1 MPKCLS
7 MSMFGQSK
15 DYVGQSKDY
24 EGASA
29 LRRAGLSML
38 RRAGLGAVLIVAA
51 SLTLSDGQAGGGL
64 QAAEAAEPMAGKVV
78 VLPLI
83 DPARGRR
90 LFIAKG
96 CIICHSVAGV
106 GGKAAPAMDADP
118 EARSVDVLD
127 FAARMWRG
135 APAMLDLQA
144 VELGYQIELSAEE
157 IAHLSGF
164 AADAEA
170 QAGFSRE
177 EIPEPMRDWMLDRP
191 YWEEEGWPDEL
202 PDDFPDLQEWGDQ

>member
-1 MPKCLS
+1 MPRCFS
-7 MSMFGQSK
+7 MSFFGPSEEIG
-15 DYVGQSKDY
+15 D
-24 EGASA
+24 ASA
-29 LRRAGLSML
+29 SRRAGWSMP
-38 RRAGLGAVLIVAA
+38 RRVGLVAA
-51 SLTLSDGQAGGGL
+51 LTVVASLMLSAGHAGE
-64 QAAEAAEPMAGKVV
+64 AVRSAEAAEPMAEKVV

-96 CIICHSVAGV
+96 CVICHSVAGV
-106 GGKAAPAMDADP
+106 GGQAAPAMDADP
-118 EARSVDVLD
+118 DARSVNVLD

-157 IAHLSGF
+157 IAHLAGF
-164 AADAEA
+164 AADAKA
-170 QAGFSRE
+170 QDGFSRE

>member
-1 MPKCLS
+1 
-7 MSMFGQSK
+7 MSFFGPSEECG
-15 DYVGQSKDY
+15 Y
-24 EGASA
+24 ASA
-29 LRRAGLSML
+29 SRRAGWLMP
-38 RRAGLGAVLIVAA
+38 RRSGLLAALTVVA
-51 SLTLSDGQAGGGL
+51 SLMLSAGQAGE
-64 QAAEAAEPMAGKVV
+64 AVRSAEAAEPMAEKVV

-96 CIICHSVAGV
+96 CVICHSVAGV
-106 GGKAAPAMDADP
+106 GGQAAPAMDADP
-118 EARSVDVLD
+118 DARSVNVLD

-157 IAHLSGF
+157 IAHLAGF
-164 AADAEA
+164 AADAKA
-170 QAGFSRE
+170 QDGFSRE

-202 PDDFPDLQEWGDQ
+202 PDDFPDLKEWGDQ

>member
-1 MPKCLS
+1 
-7 MSMFGQSK
+7 MSMFGHSEEIG
-15 DYVGQSKDY
+15 D
-24 EGASA
+24 ASA
-29 LRRAGLSML
+29 LRRAGRSML
-38 RRAGLGAVLIVAA
+38 RRAGLVTALTVAA
-51 SLTLSDGQAGGGL
+51 SLMLSDGQAGGGV

-96 CIICHSVAGV
+96 CVICHSVAGV
-106 GGKAAPAMDADP
+106 GGQAAPAMDADP
-118 EARSVDVLD
+118 QTRSVNVLD

-144 VELGYQIELSAEE
+144 VELGYQIELSADE
-157 IAHLSGF
+157 IAHLAGF

-177 EIPEPMRDWMLDRP
+177 EVPEPMRDWMLDRP
-191 YWEEEGWPDEL
+191 YWEEEGWPDKL

>member
-1 MPKCLS
+1 
-7 MSMFGQSK
+7 MSFFGPSEECG
-15 DYVGQSKDY
+15 Y
-24 EGASA
+24 ASA
-29 LRRAGLSML
+29 SRRAGWLMP
-38 RRAGLGAVLIVAA
+38 RRLGLLAALTVVA
-51 SLTLSDGQAGGGL
+51 SLMLSAGQAGE
-64 QAAEAAEPMAGKVV
+64 AVRSAEAAEPMAEKVV

-96 CIICHSVAGV
+96 CVICHSVAGV
-106 GGKAAPAMDADP
+106 GGQAAPAMDADP
-118 EARSVDVLD
+118 DARSVNVLD

-157 IAHLSGF
+157 IAHLAGF
-164 AADAEA
+164 AADAKA
-170 QAGFSRE
+170 QDGFSRE